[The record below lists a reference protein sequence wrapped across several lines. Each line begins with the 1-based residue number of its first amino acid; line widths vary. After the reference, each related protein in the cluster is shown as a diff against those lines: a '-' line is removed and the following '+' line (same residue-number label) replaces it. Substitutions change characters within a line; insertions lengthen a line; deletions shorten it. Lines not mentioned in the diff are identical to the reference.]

1 MYLVLAVIGVVVVVI
16 VVVWLKR
23 KREQERLERHTILP
37 DALHALLQ
45 SKQEVLLY
53 DVRRPLDLLADSE
66 VILGATR
73 IAPQDLL
80 ANPSV
85 IPKDKD
91 AVIYCTCPGD
101 ETSRR
106 ILREALALHFQRV
119 KLLKGGLAEW
129 KKKGYPVA
137 PYNESFQLEI
147 RR

>member
-1 MYLVLAVIGVVVVVI
+1 MYLILAVIGIAVALI
-16 VVVWLKR
+16 VVVWIKR
-23 KREQERLERHTILP
+23 KREQERLKRHTITA
-37 DALHALLQ
+37 DELHAVLD

-73 IAPQDLL
+73 VPPQELL
-80 ANPSV
+80 ANPSL
-85 IPKDKD
+85 IPRDKN
-91 AVIYCTCPGD
+91 AVLYCTCPGD

-129 KKKGYPVA
+129 KRKGYPVE
-137 PYNESFQLEI
+137 PYKETFHLEI
-147 RR
+147 RT